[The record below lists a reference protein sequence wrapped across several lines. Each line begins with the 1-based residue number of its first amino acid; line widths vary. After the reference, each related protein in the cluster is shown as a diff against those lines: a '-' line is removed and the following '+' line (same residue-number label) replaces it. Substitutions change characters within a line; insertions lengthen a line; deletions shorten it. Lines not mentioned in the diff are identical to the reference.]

1 MKDVLW
7 SYEVYYT
14 VNNEWNNNV
23 TEYSKSKGVVI
34 AKSLIAATQRVF
46 DTYNIP
52 NDGWKVTDL
61 QISERYEEDLFI
73 EETESEEE

>member
-1 MKDVLW
+1 MKNVLW

-14 VNNEWNNNV
+14 VNNEFTDNRI
-23 TEYSKSKGVVI
+23 EFKKAKGVVI
-34 AKSLIAATQRVF
+34 AKSLVAATQKVF

-61 QISERYEEDLFI
+61 QISERFDEDLFI
-73 EETESEEE
+73 EEIISEEE